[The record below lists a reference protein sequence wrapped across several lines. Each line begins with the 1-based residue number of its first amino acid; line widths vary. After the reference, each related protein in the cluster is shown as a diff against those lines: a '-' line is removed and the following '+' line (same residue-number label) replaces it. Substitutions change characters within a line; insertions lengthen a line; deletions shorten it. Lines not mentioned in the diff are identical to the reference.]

1 MCRDKEFKNIKEQ
14 LFKPTNPDIED
25 ENTIELELPDKQK
38 IIIEKEDIK
47 EPFTDY
53 DTFKHLS

>member
-1 MCRDKEFKNIKEQ
+1 LCRDKEFKNIKEQ